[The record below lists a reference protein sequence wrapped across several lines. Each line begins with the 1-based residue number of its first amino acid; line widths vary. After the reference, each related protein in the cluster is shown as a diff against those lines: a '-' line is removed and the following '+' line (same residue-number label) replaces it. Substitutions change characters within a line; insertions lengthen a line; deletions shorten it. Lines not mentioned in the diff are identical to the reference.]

1 MHNQVNILHVQFHAT
16 QQVKSVVLVSFWD
29 PLKDFKA
36 VKHFNWRSNLRCHV
50 TLWAIEIFD
59 KLAISLLIE
68 CSFPRWSLD
77 RLLNPEELVSLVPLM
92 DWVIKFSI
100 NSRQRTSHFSVRSS
114 DYLPNPAPQNRRFP
128 CFVHNNDPAS
138 RSLLTLNSRIPAFK

>member
-59 KLAISLLIE
+59 NLVISLLIE
-68 CSFPRWSLD
+68 FSFPRWSAH
-77 RLLNPEELVSLVPLM
+77 RLLNPKELVRLVPLM

-100 NSRQRTSHFSVRSS
+100 NSRQKTSRFSVCLS
-114 DYLPNPAPQNRRFP
+114 DYFPSPAPQNRRFP
-128 CFVHNNDPAS
+128 CLVHNNNPAS
-138 RSLLTLNSRIPAFK
+138 RSLLTLDSRIQALK